1 VIRRYATEL
10 RLLLALFDAV
20 AAVTILGLASVFR
33 FGPSD
38 TLDPLISVIPN
49 PIGALALYALAWPVA
64 LWSQGLYRTRIRL
77 TLRGEV
83 FDVLRAT
90 ALFAAVLLSLL
101 FIFKLPDVSRAVLL
115 LLFPGL
121 ALSALLTRLTLR
133 AMLVR
138 LREGGRNTRFILVLG
153 SSARAQE
160 FADMVESHHELGLRV
175 IGHLAPDGEPRTV
188 TRPILGT
195 IDDIEEILHTNVVDE
210 VAVCLPITQATHIDE
225 IARLCEEE
233 GKIVRIPM
241 YVLEHTLATGRVEEL
256 DGLPIYS
263 IVTGPDR
270 VVALVAKRLLDIT
283 GAAALLVL
291 LSPLMLILALAVRQD
306 SAGRALFK
314 QRRVGLHG
322 RTFEVLKFR
331 TMHDGAEDRL
341 TELMELNEIR
351 GHAFKLTADP
361 RVTRVGRWLRRTSLD
376 ELPQLWNVLRGEMS
390 LVGPRPPLVSEVQGY
405 NVWHRRRL
413 SMKPGMTGLW
423 QVRARTEQDFDRW
436 VETDLEYIDSWS
448 LWLDLRILLRT
459 IPAVLNREGR

>member
-1 VIRRYATEL
+1 MIRRHATEL
-10 RLLLALFDAV
+10 RLLLALFDAS
-20 AAVTILGLASVFR
+20 AAVAVLALASVFR

-38 TLDPLISVIPN
+38 TLDPFVQAIPN
-49 PIGALALYALAWPVA
+49 PIAALALYAVAWPVA
-64 LWSQGLYRTRIRL
+64 LWTRGLYRSRVRL

-83 FDVLRAT
+83 FDILRAT
-90 ALFAAVLLSLL
+90 AIFAAALLSLL

-121 ALSALLTRLTLR
+121 AASAVATRLALR
-133 AMLVR
+133 VLLVR
-138 LREGGRNTRFILVLG
+138 LRENGRNTRFILVLG
-153 SSARAQE
+153 SNGRAQA
-160 FADMVESHHELGLRV
+160 FADMVESHHELGLKV
-175 IGHLAPDGEPRTV
+175 IGHLAPEGEPRTV
-188 TRPILGT
+188 TRPILGSLEE
-195 IDDIEEILHTNVVDE
+195 IEEILHSNVVDE
-210 VAVCLPITQATHIDE
+210 VAVCLPMSQSVHIDE

-241 YVLEHTLATGRVEEL
+241 YVLEHTLSTGRVEEI

-270 VVALVAKRLLDIT
+270 VLGLIAKRVLDVVSSMFLIT
-283 GAAALLVL
+283 I
-291 LSPLMLILALAVRQD
+291 LSPLMIAIAIAVSRD
-306 SAGRALFK
+306 SAGGMLFG

-322 RTFEVLKFR
+322 RTFDVLKFR
-331 TMHDGAEDRL
+331 TMQEGAEERL
-341 TELMELNEIR
+341 AELMELNEIR
-351 GHAFKLTADP
+351 GHAFKLTSDP

-390 LVGPRPPLVSEVQGY
+390 LVGPRPPLVSEVAGY
-405 NVWHRRRL
+405 DVWHRRRL

-423 QVRARTEQDFDRW
+423 QVRSRLEEDFDRW

-448 LWLDLRILLRT
+448 LWLDLRIILQT